1 MTQHDKLLITF
12 PSKHDIFKGY
22 VYTAVSRLTKLEDLF
37 ALNFNFTNWTIRV
50 LVGGIVSSFFL
61 WADSWNELG
70 DASSPDPNSNST

>member
-37 ALNFNFTNWTIRV
+37 ALNFNFT
-50 LVGGIVSSFFL
+50 
-61 WADSWNELG
+61 D
-70 DASSPDPNSNST
+70 

>member
-37 ALNFNFTNWTIRV
+37 ALNFNFTNQFSLVTFAVTAQSLVDNSFVRV
-50 LVGGIVSSFFL
+50 
-61 WADSWNELG
+61 
-70 DASSPDPNSNST
+70 